1 MLRKRTEREG
11 LRGGIIMGI
20 RRELIEKGTRIEGK
34 GESMIGDGKQGRER
48 WRIVRRYVG
57 QGVEKILNGLQQW
70 MEEKEEGV
78 RTLVGRTLMR
88 GLEGK
93 EGD

>member
-1 MLRKRTEREG
+1 M
-11 LRGGIIMGI
+11 
-20 RRELIEKGTRIEGK
+20 
-34 GESMIGDGKQGRER
+34 KQERER
-48 WRIVRRYVG
+48 WRIVRRYGG

-78 RTLVGRTLMR
+78 RTLVGRILMR

>member
-1 MLRKRTEREG
+1 
-11 LRGGIIMGI
+11 MG
-20 RRELIEKGTRIEGK
+20 EAGEGK
-34 GESMIGDGKQGRER
+34 VENSAKVCRTGSRENIK
-48 WRIVRRYVG
+48 WV
-57 QGVEKILNGLQQW
+57 QQW

-88 GLEGK
+88 GLQGK

>member
-1 MLRKRTEREG
+1 MLRKRDKDREEG
-11 LRGGIIMGI
+11 REYDRGWV
-20 RRELIEKGTRIEGK
+20 
-34 GESMIGDGKQGRER
+34 KQGRER

-88 GLEGK
+88 ELEGK

>member
-1 MLRKRTEREG
+1 M
-11 LRGGIIMGI
+11 
-20 RRELIEKGTRIEGK
+20 
-34 GESMIGDGKQGRER
+34 KQGRER

-70 MEEKEEGV
+70 MEEKEEVKRKRKGNGV
-78 RTLVGRTLMR
+78 RTLVVRTLMR
-88 GLEGK
+88 GLQRK